1 MRRLL
6 ILSGVL
12 LFLTGCSKDNSPK
25 VPGAVTLVFPENNSE
40 CIAGISRSQ
49 TTSEVEFV
57 WEATSHAARYE
68 LTVTRIGSGVFENVT
83 TSNTRASLVIDKGA
97 PYSWQVTARNA
108 SGEEGPP
115 SASWQF
121 YNAGAETTYPPFPA
135 VIKSPVSG
143 ESVTP
148 DKSGEVLLL
157 WSGADADNDLAE
169 FEVHFGISATALT
182 LQATLAPN
190 QTSFAVPV
198 VSGTIYFWEILSRDA
213 EGNTSRSG
221 VYSFRV
227 L

>member
-1 MRRLL
+1 MRKFLN
-6 ILSGVL
+6 IAGVL
-12 LFLTGCSKDNSPK
+12 LLLTGCSKDEAPK
-25 VPGAVTLVFPENNSE
+25 VPKAVNLVFPENNSE

-57 WEATSHAARYE
+57 WEATAHATRYE

-83 TSNTRASLVIDKGA
+83 TSNTRASLVIEKGA

-108 SGEEGPP
+108 SGQEGPP

-135 VIKSPVSG
+135 VIKSPASG

-148 DKSGEVLLL
+148 DKSGEVTLL
-157 WSGADADNDLAE
+157 WSGADADADLAE
-169 FEVHFGISATALT
+169 FEVYFGTSASSLA
-182 LQATLAPN
+182 LQATLSPG
-190 QTSFAVPV
+190 QTSFSVPV

>member
-1 MRRLL
+1 MRKLL
-6 ILSGVL
+6 NIVGVFL
-12 LFLTGCSKDNSPK
+12 LLTGCSKDDTPK
-25 VPGAVTLVFPENNSE
+25 VPKAVNLVFPENNSE

-57 WEATSHAARYE
+57 WEATAHATRYE

-97 PYSWQVTARNA
+97 PYARNA
-108 SGEEGPP
+108 SGQEGPP

-135 VIKSPVSG
+135 VIKSPASG

-148 DKSGEVLLL
+148 DKSGEVPLL
-157 WSGADADNDLAE
+157 WSGADADSDLAE
-169 FEVHFGISATALT
+169 YEVYFGTSASSLA
-182 LQATLAPN
+182 LQATLAPS
-190 QTSFAVPV
+190 QTSFSVPV

>member
-1 MRRLL
+1 MRKFW
-6 ILSGVL
+6 IIGGVL
-12 LFLTGCSKDNSPK
+12 LLLTGCSKDDAPK
-25 VPGAVTLVFPENNSE
+25 VPQAVNLVFPENNSE
-40 CIAGISRSQ
+40 CIAGISRSE

-57 WEATSHAARYE
+57 WEAAAHAARYE
-68 LTVTRIGSGVFENVT
+68 LTLTRIGSGVFENVT
-83 TSNTRASLVIDKGA
+83 TSNTRASLVIEKGA

-108 SGEEGPP
+108 SGQEGPP

-148 DKSGEVLLL
+148 DKSGEVPLL
-157 WSGADADNDLAE
+157 WSGADADNDLSE
-169 FEVHFGISATALT
+169 YEVYFGTSATSLS
-182 LQATLAPN
+182 LQATLASS
-190 QTSFAVPV
+190 QTSYAVPV